1 MARKIKAEVV
11 EVKAEEVVDIPTR
24 LATTLAKRARNVAR
38 KDRKGSK
45 VKAEVVEQITEEITE
60 EVAET
65 EEERIAREAAEEAER
80 LAAEEAEKA
89 ETERLAAEAENAAE
103 VVEEAEAKTASTL
116 VPAYLLLG
124 QRLIEL
130 QARFKSLK
138 VFGQFLQTNHP
149 KIAEIP
155 SDLRSN
161 CKWLA
166 ENINE
171 ILNAFGFNAPD
182 QLPWANPATIK
193 RKFIAWQDA
202 QTVAEDLA
210 EDVEAEDADEEANAE
225 KTSKDETAE
234 AIEAFIEAF
243 GRMTK
248 ASMIE
253 TCYELVKIGVDR
265 KLKIS
270 DLKVD

>member
-60 EVAET
+60 DVAET
-65 EEERIAREAAEEAER
+65 AEEITEAER

-103 VVEEAEAKTASTL
+103 IVEEAEAKTASTL

-202 QTVAEDLA
+202 QTVAEDPA

-234 AIEAFIEAF
+234 AIEAFIEDF
-243 GRMTK
+243 IRMTK
-248 ASMIE
+248 AQMIE